1 MLDLLLR
8 AAVAKGLENM
18 PTLGE
23 TQYRSNRFLYEPE
36 TNGAYVN
43 KAFYL
48 LQHEGYEVFEL
59 KEWDEKP

>member
-1 MLDLLLR
+1 
-8 AAVAKGLENM
+8 M

-59 KEWDEKP
+59 KEWDDKP